1 MKNKI
6 KYIKA
11 WMRDK
16 IGIMEKGAYKTAKR
30 PLVKKK
36 KKKEKNREK
45 RIERELQILEKTNN
59 APVSISMEST
69 VGLCWVLD
77 MLLVLHFFTNG
88 PEGLDGTQ
96 SVWQKSSSRIS

>member
-16 IGIMEKGAYKTAKR
+16 IGIMEKGVYKTAKR

-36 KKKEKNREK
+36 RKKKKIEK
-45 RIERELQILEKTNN
+45 
-59 APVSISMEST
+59 S
-69 VGLCWVLD
+69 G
-77 MLLVLHFFTNG
+77 
-88 PEGLDGTQ
+88 
-96 SVWQKSSSRIS
+96 